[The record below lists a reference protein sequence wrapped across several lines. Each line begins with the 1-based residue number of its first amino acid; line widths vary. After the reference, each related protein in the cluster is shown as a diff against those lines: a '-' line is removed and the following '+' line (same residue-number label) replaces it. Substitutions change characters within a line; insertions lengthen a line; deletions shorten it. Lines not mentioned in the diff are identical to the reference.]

1 MPEAVER
8 GSWRSAAVLKAGSGP
23 RSSPTSRAGRR
34 IFRSR
39 PSGPPTGT
47 PCSPRGL
54 SGSPGPTPTGAPSR
68 RQSSRRLRTVRST
81 TSFTGYT
88 SNSTRPRARPR
99 TLWPTCRKEE
109 AMSLPETKPP
119 ETRAPVVRFRN
130 VSKEF
135 PGVLAVDSVDLEIMP
150 GEVHVVAG
158 ENGAGKSTLMKLLSQ
173 VERPSGGEIEISD
186 EAVEFHGP
194 RHAQSLGVAMVYQE
208 FALASHLSIAENLY
222 MGREPG
228 RFGFVNRRAE
238 SQEARG
244 LLERVGLHTD
254 PDRTVSGL
262 TVAEMQRVEIAKAL
276 AIDAKVVIMDEP
288 TATLAEKEIEGLFE
302 VIRDLQSHGIA
313 ILYISH
319 RLDEIFRIAD
329 RVTVMRD
336 GKIVD
341 TLPIDDLDEDKL
353 VRLMVGRDIEN
364 LYPKTEVEIGDVVLR
379 AEGITR
385 GHVLKDCS
393 FEVHSGEI
401 LGFAGLVGAGRTELA
416 RAVFGADRIDSGTI
430 ELDGRKLHIRG
441 PQNAINA
448 GIGYL
453 TEDRKGEGLALQL
466 GVDQNI
472 TLAHLP
478 TRFGFI
484 NLAEERR
491 IARRHRDELN
501 IRTPSIRRRVQVLSG
516 GNQQKVVV
524 ARWLETR
531 ARVLFFDEPA
541 RGIDVGAKAEMF
553 GLIEDLAKEGQAI
566 VMISSYLPELLNMC
580 DRILVM
586 HEGEIAGV
594 IPREEF
600 SEERV
605 MALAAGMEEIA

>member
-1 MPEAVER
+1 
-8 GSWRSAAVLKAGSGP
+8 
-23 RSSPTSRAGRR
+23 
-34 IFRSR
+34 
-39 PSGPPTGT
+39 
-47 PCSPRGL
+47 
-54 SGSPGPTPTGAPSR
+54 
-68 RQSSRRLRTVRST
+68 
-81 TSFTGYT
+81 
-88 SNSTRPRARPR
+88 
-99 TLWPTCRKEE
+99 
-109 AMSLPETKPP
+109 
-119 ETRAPVVRFRN
+119 
-130 VSKEF
+130 
-135 PGVLAVDSVDLEIMP
+135 
-150 GEVHVVAG
+150 
-158 ENGAGKSTLMKLLSQ
+158 MKLLSQ
-173 VERPSGGEIEISD
+173 VERPSGGEIEISG
-186 EAVEFHGP
+186 ERVEFHGP
-194 RHAQSLGVAMVYQE
+194 RYAQTLGVAMVYQE

-244 LLERVGLHTD
+244 MLERVGLRTD

-288 TATLAEKEIEGLFE
+288 TATLAEREIEGLFE

-319 RLDEIFRIAD
+319 RLDEIFRISD

-336 GKIVD
+336 GRVVD
-341 TLPIDDLDEDKL
+341 TLPVSELDEDKL
-353 VRLMVGRDIEN
+353 VRLMVGREVSN
-364 LYPKTEVEIGDVVLR
+364 LYPKPEAEIGDVLLKVS
-379 AEGITR
+379 GISR
-385 GHVLKDCS
+385 GHKLKDCS
-393 FEVHSGEI
+393 FEVRSGEI

-416 RAVFGADRIDSGTI
+416 RAVFGADRVDSGRVELEGKELNVRKPQDAI
-430 ELDGRKLHIRG
+430 E
-441 PQNAINA
+441 A

-472 TLAHLP
+472 TLANLP
-478 TRFGFI
+478 ARYGFI

-491 IARRHRDELN
+491 TARRLRDELN

-524 ARWLETR
+524 AKWLETEGK
-531 ARVLFFDEPA
+531 VLFFDEPA

-553 GLIEDLAKEGQAI
+553 GLIGDLAKEGRGI
-566 VMISSYLPELLNMC
+566 VLISSYLPELLNMC

-586 HEGEIAGV
+586 HEGEVAGIV
-594 IPREEF
+594 DREEF

-605 MALAAGMEEIA
+605 MALATGTKEAAA

>member
-1 MPEAVER
+1 
-8 GSWRSAAVLKAGSGP
+8 
-23 RSSPTSRAGRR
+23 
-34 IFRSR
+34 
-39 PSGPPTGT
+39 
-47 PCSPRGL
+47 
-54 SGSPGPTPTGAPSR
+54 
-68 RQSSRRLRTVRST
+68 
-81 TSFTGYT
+81 
-88 SNSTRPRARPR
+88 
-99 TLWPTCRKEE
+99 
-109 AMSLPETKPP
+109 MSLPETKPP

-173 VERPSGGEIEISD
+173 VERPSGGEVEISG
-186 EAVEFHGP
+186 EPVEYHGP
-194 RHAQSLGVAMVYQE
+194 RYAQTLGVAMVYQE

-238 SQEARG
+238 TQEASG

-254 PDRTVSGL
+254 PDRVVMGL

-288 TATLAEKEIEGLFE
+288 TATLAEKEIEDLFE
-302 VIRDLQSHGIA
+302 VIRDLTSQGIA

-341 TLPIDDLDEDKL
+341 TLPIDELDEDKL
-353 VRLMVGRDIEN
+353 VRLMVGREIGN

-393 FEVHSGEI
+393 FEVRAGEI

-441 PQNAINA
+441 PENAIEV

-478 TRFGFI
+478 TSFGLI

-491 IARRHRDELN
+491 IARRRVDELN

-553 GLIEDLAKEGQAI
+553 SLIEDLAKEGRAI
-566 VMISSYLPELLNMC
+566 VIISSYLPELLNMC

-586 HEGEIAGV
+586 HEGEVAGV
-594 IPREEF
+594 IPRKEF

-605 MALAAGMEEIA
+605 MALAAGMEETS